1 MNEKERYTKYSLIII
16 ILLLGGILF
25 VRLIPFLSGILGAIT
40 IYALLRGQMKYL
52 SEKKKMKRSLAAILL
67 IGETVLFFL
76 IPLSL
81 FVWLLIGELQTLNLD
96 PAVLMASVEDA
107 VQVIREKTL

>member
-1 MNEKERYTKYSLIII
+1 
-16 ILLLGGILF
+16 
-25 VRLIPFLSGILGAIT
+25 
-40 IYALLRGQMKYL
+40 
-52 SEKKKMKRSLAAILL
+52 MKRSLAAILL

-96 PAVLMASVEDA
+96 PAVPHVFCRRC
-107 VQVIREKTL
+107 VQVIREKQVMNCSKKKICRPLHLVFTKLARNRF